1 MAAELMR
8 GVFPILLTP
17 FDERERVDE
26 ESLRSLVEFNVRAGV
41 HGLGVAL
48 GSEVFKLTED
58 DREWVIRT
66 VVDQVGGRVPVVVN
80 TGGPATALAV
90 HYSRAAEDAG
100 ADAVMLIPPSTVPE
114 EILAYFQA
122 VNDAVSVP
130 IFIQDVNTAPVAG
143 ALARRIAESCERVRY
158 DKVESG
164 IPAVKV
170 GEVADAAAGLFTVF
184 GGSGG
189 NYLIEELRRGSQ
201 GTMPFPSQPED
212 FVAVWDRFQ
221 AGDERGATELFYRRI
236 LPVNRIA
243 AQGQAAYYH
252 VHKEILR
259 RRGIIRTA
267 VVRGPAAPLDPRTNE
282 ELARLIGE
290 MF

>member
-1 MAAELMR
+1 MATEPMM

-17 FDERERVDE
+17 FDERERLDE
-26 ESLRSLVEFNVRAGV
+26 ESLRSLVEYNVRAGV

-48 GSEVFKLTED
+48 GSEVFKLTETE
-58 DREWVIRT
+58 RERVIRA

-90 HYSRAAEDAG
+90 HYSCAAEEAG
-100 ADAVMLIPPSTVPE
+100 ADAVMLIPPSSNPDEVRE
-114 EILAYFQA
+114 YFRAVDAA
-122 VNDAVSVP
+122 VNLP
-130 IFIQDVNTAPVAG
+130 IFIQDVGTAPVSG
-143 ALARRIAESCERVRY
+143 ALARRIAEECERVRF

-170 GEVADAAAGLFTVF
+170 GEVVDASAGLFTVF

-189 NYLIEELRRGSQ
+189 NYLVEELRRGSL
-201 GTMPFPSQPED
+201 GTMPFPSQPAD
-212 FVAVWDRFQ
+212 FVAVWDRFR
-221 AGDERGATELFYRRI
+221 AGDERGATEVFYRRI
-236 LPVNRIA
+236 LPVNRISG
-243 AQGQAAYYH
+243 QGQMAYYH

-259 RRGIIRTA
+259 QRGVIRTA
-267 VVRGPAAPLDPRTNE
+267 IVRGPATPLDPRTKD
-282 ELARLIGE
+282 ELDRLIEE